1 MLYPL
6 SYRPKRGLADT
17 SEEPQTCTVV
27 KAGVRDRFFRGRI
40 VRRFRCRLG
49 IEKDRGLKPARS
61 VLVKSGDMT
70 S

>member
-27 KAGVRDRFFRGRI
+27 KAGVRDRFFWGRI

-49 IEKDRGLKPARS
+49 KPGMQKQCRLCQTDSA
-61 VLVKSGDMT
+61 
-70 S
+70 